1 MKRTW
6 SQLIA
11 LVVFVEA
18 VEAVVWPV
26 QMGYA
31 AAVVQIARLECALMA
46 GVLWRHA
53 LMG

>member
-11 LVVFVEA
+11 LVELVEA
-18 VEAVVWPV
+18 VEAVVLSV

-46 GVLWRHA
+46 DVLWRHA